1 MFLIQDEPGGAN
13 RSCWELIVKMQAGES
28 MSLAQ
33 IQAFLESSDEV
44 EFKAGNKEDLY
55 EWVNQT
61 LRQLDYGKLK
71 RSGRGLVRRY
81 IAKMTG
87 LSRAQ
92 ATRLL
97 GMYLRGEAV
106 RPKPYRRRRFVE
118 RYTRADAELLATV
131 DEAHDTI
138 SGPATQK
145 ILQRAH
151 YEFQDAQYKRLA
163 ELSVAQLYR
172 MRKSRAYRQRFTSYQ
187 PTRPTKITIGERRR
201 PEPNG
206 RPGYL
211 RVDTV
216 HQGDQDGIKGVY
228 NINAVDEVTQW
239 ETLGAV
245 AQISEAWLIPV
256 LEAML
261 AQFPFRI
268 LGFHSDNG
276 SEYINHKVAE
286 LLKKLLIEQ
295 TKSRPRRSNDNGL
308 VESKNGAVVRK
319 HMGYTHIAA
328 QHAEEMEVFYERY
341 MNPYINFHR
350 PCGVPEE
357 ATNAKGKV
365 KRVYRW
371 YATPWEI
378 LRQLPDLAKHLKEG
392 VTIQDLERRAKAQT
406 DTAAAAEMQQAKA
419 KLFVNIQTKRTA

>member
-1 MFLIQDEPGGAN
+1 
-13 RSCWELIVKMQAGES
+13 MQAGES
-28 MSLAQ
+28 MSLEQ
-33 IQAFLESSDEV
+33 IQAFLETSDEV

-61 LRQLDYGKLK
+61 LGRLDYRKLK

-81 IAKMTG
+81 VGKMTG

-97 GMYLRGEAV
+97 GMYMRGEKV
-106 RPKPYRRRRFVE
+106 QPNPYRRRRFAE
-118 RYTRADAELLATV
+118 RYTHADAELLATV

-138 SGPATQK
+138 SGPATRK

-151 YEFQDAQYKRLA
+151 YDFQDAQYTRLA

-172 MRKSRAYRQRFTSYQ
+172 MRKSRAYRQRLTKYQ
-187 PTRPTKITIGERRR
+187 PTRPSKITIGERRR

-206 RPGYL
+206 QPGYL

-228 NINAVDEVTQW
+228 HINAVDEVTQW
-239 ETLGAV
+239 EVVGAA

-256 LEAML
+256 LDAML

-268 LGFHSDNG
+268 QGFHSDNG
-276 SEYINHKVAE
+276 SEFIDHTVAA
-286 LLKKLLIEQ
+286 LLNKLLIEQ
-295 TKSRPRRSNDNGL
+295 TKSRPRHSNDNGL

-328 QHAEEMEVFYERY
+328 PHAEEIETFFEQHL
-341 MNPYINFHR
+341 NPYLNYHR
-350 PCGVPEE
+350 PCGVPERVI
-357 ATNAKGKV
+357 NAKGKE
-365 KRVYRW
+365 KRIYRW

-378 LRQLPDLAKHLKEG
+378 LRQLPDLARHLKDG
-392 VTIQDLERRAKAQT
+392 VTIEQLEARGRAMS
-406 DTAAAAEMQQAKA
+406 DTLAAEEMQKA
-419 KLFVNIQTKRTA
+419 KQ